1 MSKVIGWSVVVLMF
15 TAFAVKYSTGISV
28 AVWVE
33 RIIGGL

>member
-28 AVWVE
+28 AVWAH
-33 RIIGGL
+33 ILLGGK